1 MSVEIKAS
9 EFDEKVRNA
18 KGTVVVDFFATW
30 CAPCRMLGKV
40 IDEVSKEV
48 TDVPFYKVNV
58 DTAAELGSSFGIE
71 SIPVLVVFKDGEKV
85 HQVVGFQDAD
95 AVKSLIT

>member
-1 MSVEIKAS
+1 MSTEIKAS
-9 EFDEKVRNA
+9 EFDEKVKNS

-30 CAPCRMLGKV
+30 CSPCRMLGKV
-40 IDEVSKEV
+40 IDEVSKEI

-58 DTAAELGSSFGIE
+58 DTASDLAASFGIE
-71 SIPVLVVFKDGEKV
+71 SIPVLIVFKDGEKV

-95 AVKSLIT
+95 AIKKLIK

>member
-1 MSVEIKAS
+1 MVTEIKSS
-9 EFDEKVRNA
+9 EFEDKVTKS

-40 IDEVSKEV
+40 VDALSDELN
-48 TDVPFYKVNV
+48 DVAFYKVNV
-58 DTAAELGSSFGIE
+58 DESSALAASFGIE
-71 SIPVLVVFKDGEKV
+71 SIPVLIIFKDGVKA

-95 AVKSLIT
+95 SIKKLIG

>member
-58 DTAAELGSSFGIE
+58 DTAAELASSFGIE

-95 AVKSLIT
+95 AVKALIK